1 MRGDFSVI
9 YAQGTRKAFS
19 FLDQVTRPN
28 RPVKCGDT
36 GELPSCGFAT
46 WQEYA
51 LAHGQMRHQF
61 GVVLD
66 ILGEQSR
73 IISREC
79 RQPLGK
85 NDSLAFGIEKPMSN
99 ISITGVTSVTRYPDE
114 IIRFR
119 HEGALGHVQL
129 GAVFRQIGSGGAAE
143 PRRLR

>member
-79 RQPLGK
+79 RQPK
-85 NDSLAFGIEKPMSN
+85 GITAMFTEYATAPAG
-99 ISITGVTSVTRYPDE
+99 TV
-114 IIRFR
+114 
-119 HEGALGHVQL
+119 H
-129 GAVFRQIGSGGAAE
+129 AVLDAIGMVRASPA
-143 PRRLR
+143 